1 MNEQARYENQ
11 TAGQKYTNITTL
23 HQAWPITICNE
34 L

>member
-11 TAGQKYTNITTL
+11 TAGQKD
-23 HQAWPITICNE
+23 TINNYYPSWGMAYYY